1 MTCPKCHSEL
11 GQSAFDNTDDGSRDR
26 VCPEC
31 GVRLLRNV
39 SGVMKTS
46 AVMIAARGE
55 SGFYRSVQDVPEPL
69 RTQLIE
75 TTTSP
80 NSGIIVIADRAGK
93 EQLTQVMARRASS
106 GRTDQNQYRSR
117 EAADSDTHLDRHLNT
132 PRDSAARPWSI
143 RLPWLAWGGF
153 VAVLVLAALIYAIFQ
168 TDWAIFSFHLPH
180 W

>member
-1 MTCPKCHSEL
+1 MD
-11 GQSAFDNTDDGSRDR
+11 A

-46 AVMIAARGE
+46 AVMIAAQGE
-55 SGFYRSVQDVPEPL
+55 RGFYRSVQDVPEPL

-93 EQLTQVMARRASS
+93 EQLTQVMARREAGRDTTEATQNRS
-106 GRTDQNQYRSR
+106 GVLR
-117 EAADSDTHLDRHLNT
+117 ERQAAVAESQL
-132 PRDSAARPWSI
+132 PSI
-143 RLPWLAWGGF
+143 SRLPWLAWAGFGG
-153 VAVLVLAALIYAIFQ
+153 VLALAAILFEIFR
-168 TDWAIFSFHLPH
+168 TDWSSFQFH

>member
-1 MTCPKCHSEL
+1 MTCPKCHSEFENPE
-11 GQSAFDNTDDGSRDR
+11 FDNNMDG

-31 GVRLLRNV
+31 GVRLVRNV

-55 SGFYRSVQDVPEPL
+55 RGFYRSVQDVPEPL

-75 TTTSP
+75 TTTSS

-93 EQLTQVMARRASS
+93 EQLTQVMARREAR
-106 GRTDQNQYRSR
+106 GEGAQQAGTEQTPTDKPIVRSI
-117 EAADSDTHLDRHLNT
+117 A
-132 PRDSAARPWSI
+132 
-143 RLPWLAWGGF
+143 RLPWLAWAGF
-153 VAVLVLAALIYAIFQ
+153 IAVLALSAIVFAAFQ
-168 TDWAIFSFHLPH
+168 IH

>member
-1 MTCPKCHSEL
+1 MTCPKCHS
-11 GQSAFDNTDDGSRDR
+11 AFDRSDG

-55 SGFYRSVQDVPEPL
+55 RGFYRSVQDVPEPL

-75 TTTSP
+75 TTSSR

-93 EQLTQVMARRASS
+93 EQLTQVMARR
-106 GRTDQNQYRSR
+106 
-117 EAADSDTHLDRHLNT
+117 EARGEGARIAGADSEGDAAEDT
-132 PRDSAARPWSI
+132 AAPGSI
-143 RLPWLAWGGF
+143 ARLPWLAWAGF
-153 VAVLVLAALIYAIFQ
+153 VFVLVLAAILFAVFR
-168 TDWAIFSFHLPH
+168 TDWANFQLH

>member
-1 MTCPKCHSEL
+1 MTCPRCHSE
-11 GQSAFDNTDDGSRDR
+11 FDNRDG

-31 GVRLLRNV
+31 GIHLVRNV

-55 SGFYRSVQDVPEPL
+55 SGFYHSVQDVPEPL

-93 EQLTQVMARRASS
+93 EQLTQVMARREAR
-106 GRTDQNQYRSR
+106 GEGTR
-117 EAADSDTHLDRHLNT
+117 EVDAEDKAPESTAL
-132 PRDSAARPWSI
+132 WSI
-143 RLPWLAWGGF
+143 ARLPWLAWFGF
-153 VAVLVLAALIYAIFQ
+153 VAVLALAAIVFAAFQ
-168 TDWAIFSFHLPH
+168 IH

>member
-1 MTCPKCHSEL
+1 MTCPKCHA
-11 GQSAFDNTDDGSRDR
+11 AFDHAEG

-55 SGFYRSVQDVPEPL
+55 HGFYRSVQDVPEPL

-75 TTTSP
+75 TTSSR

-93 EQLTQVMARRASS
+93 EQLTQVMARR
-106 GRTDQNQYRSR
+106 
-117 EAADSDTHLDRHLNT
+117 EARGEGIEQACADHGGDT
-132 PRDSAARPWSI
+132 PEDSAALGSI
-143 RLPWLAWGGF
+143 TRLPWLAWAGF
-153 VAVLVLAALIYAIFQ
+153 VLVLVLAAILFAVFR
-168 TDWAIFSFHLPH
+168 TDWANFQLH

>member
-1 MTCPKCHSEL
+1 MTCPRCHSEL
-11 GQSAFDNTDDGSRDR
+11 PKSESDGNGA

-46 AVMIAARGE
+46 AVMIAAQGE
-55 SGFYRSVQDVPEPL
+55 RGFYRSVQDVPEPL
-69 RTQLIE
+69 RTRLIE

-93 EQLTQVMARRASS
+93 EQLTQVMARREA
-106 GRTDQNQYRSR
+106 GREGTEVTQDRSR
-117 EAADSDTHLDRHLNT
+117 EAAVSDSQL
-132 PRDSAARPWSI
+132 PSI
-143 RLPWLAWGGF
+143 SRLPWLAWAGF
-153 VAVLVLAALIYAIFQ
+153 VAVLALAAILFVVFR
-168 TDWAIFSFHLPH
+168 TDWSTFSLH

>member
-1 MTCPKCHSEL
+1 MTCPRCHSE
-11 GQSAFDNTDDGSRDR
+11 FDNTDR

-31 GVRLLRNV
+31 GVRVLRNV

-46 AVMIAARGE
+46 AVMIAAQGE
-55 SGFYRSVQDVPEPL
+55 RGFYRSVQDVPEPL

-93 EQLTQVMARRASS
+93 EQLTQVMARRDAGREGMQPAEYRAREEAVSDSS
-106 GRTDQNQYRSR
+106 V
-117 EAADSDTHLDRHLNT
+117 
-132 PRDSAARPWSI
+132 SAIA
-143 RLPWLAWGGF
+143 RLPWLAWAGF
-153 VAVLVLAALIYAIFQ
+153 VAVLVLAAILFAAFRIDWSTFQ
-168 TDWAIFSFHLPH
+168 FH

>member
-1 MTCPKCHSEL
+1 MMCPKCHSEL
-11 GQSAFDNTDDGSRDR
+11 RESGYGRTDS

-46 AVMIAARGE
+46 AVMIAASGE
-55 SGFYRSVQDVPEPL
+55 RGFYRSVQDVPEPL

-75 TTTSP
+75 TTTSR

-93 EQLTQVMARRASS
+93 EQLTQVMARREAS
-106 GRTDQNQYRSR
+106 GDIIPK
-117 EAADSDTHLDRHLNT
+117 AAVADSPAT
-132 PRDSAARPWSI
+132 PPTT
-143 RLPWLAWGGF
+143 RLPWLAWAGF
-153 VAVLVLAALIYAIFQ
+153 FAVLALAAIVFAIFESRSS
-168 TDWAIFSFHLPH
+168 IFSIH